1 MPGVRNPAPSPRA
14 GVPAR
19 RPASAGQRLV
29 PAGDPAKSR
38 QILLGARAVFMA
50 EGYERATVDAIAA
63 RAGVSKA
70 TVYSHF
76 ADKQA
81 LFVAC
86 AVAES
91 AEMRG
96 RLADI
101 LATATGDPAHD
112 LAQVGEAL
120 LRHLV
125 RPSTLA
131 LRRILVAEAGRFPE
145 LGRVF
150 YDDAACSVCGR
161 IAPYL
166 RRCADQ
172 GLLAVEDEHLAA
184 IQLFALVI
192 SDLQWRLELGSLT
205 QVTGALLHR
214 AVDDGVRTFLRAYR
228 P

>member
-1 MPGVRNPAPSPRA
+1 MPGVRNPAPSPRGGA
-14 GVPAR
+14 PAR
-19 RPASAGQRLV
+19 RLASSGQRPV
-29 PAGDPAKSR
+29 PAGDPVKRR
-38 QILLGARAVFMA
+38 QILMGARAVFMA
-50 EGYERATVDAIAA
+50 EGYERAAVDAIAA

-86 AVAES
+86 AAAES
-91 AEMRG
+91 AAMRG
-96 RLADI
+96 RLADV
-101 LATATGDPAHD
+101 LATATGEPAHD

-120 LRHLV
+120 LRGLM
-125 RPSTLA
+125 RPGTLA
-131 LRRILVAEAGRFPE
+131 LRRVLVAESGRFPE
-145 LGRVF
+145 LGRTF
-150 YDDAACSVCGR
+150 HDDASSSVKGR

-166 RRCADQ
+166 RRCADE

-184 IQLFALVI
+184 AQFVALVA
-192 SDLQWRLELGSLT
+192 STVLWQLDL
-205 QVTGALLHR
+205 GALSRVTDALVRR